1 MPKKRIKISV
11 DGTPH
16 DASPAEWKRTSPLIV
31 AGTVHDNAPTGTLQL
46 GLGAGFKRKVAVRT
60 NDAGELFLEFDIK

>member
-1 MPKKRIKISV
+1 MAKKRIRLTI

-16 DASPAEWKRTSPLIV
+16 EITPTEWNNSAPLIV
-31 AGTVHDNAPTGTLQL
+31 AGTAHEDAPAGTLQL
-46 GLGAGFKRKVAVRT
+46 GLGKGFSRKVSIRT